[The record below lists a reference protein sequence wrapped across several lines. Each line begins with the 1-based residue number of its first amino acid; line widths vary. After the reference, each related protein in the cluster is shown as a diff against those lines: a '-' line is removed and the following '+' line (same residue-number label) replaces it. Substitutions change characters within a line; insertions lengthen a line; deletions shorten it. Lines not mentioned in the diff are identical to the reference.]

1 MSDNQQTWDRWTSS
15 ARCLAPWQSR
25 RAVRGTALSKE
36 ELTYEKMSSSSPIQT
51 WPSSSLSFY
60 HRYHHNSWQSRRG
73 RSFDLKKNLPIIS
86 TVLPIGINGYG
97 LQYHLGSAH
106 FQLHTFLPFW
116 MTLYA
121 WLWDLGWLWRLA
133 PISHNAVWKPN
144 DLCPLTP
151 LRSKYAKWGQP
162 ICSFKP
168 TGRLGRGGEGI
179 ATTQLFLSLAT
190 LTFTCRQVFNVFA
203 FLISSLRLSLHM
215 KDF

>member
-25 RAVRGTALSKE
+25 RAVRGTALSRE
-36 ELTYEKMSSSSPIQT
+36 ELTYEKMSSSSSSPIQT
-51 WPSSSLSFY
+51 WSSSSLSFY
-60 HRYHHNSWQSRRG
+60 HLYHHNSWQSRRG

-86 TVLPIGINGYG
+86 TVLPRFKWIWSSVSFGI
-97 LQYHLGSAH
+97 SS
-106 FQLHTFLPFW
+106 FLSSHIF
-116 MTLYA
+116 A
-121 WLWDLGWLWRLA
+121 WLWDLGGLGRLA

-168 TGRLGRGGEGI
+168 TGRLGLGG
-179 ATTQLFLSLAT
+179 
-190 LTFTCRQVFNVFA
+190 
-203 FLISSLRLSLHM
+203 
-215 KDF
+215 